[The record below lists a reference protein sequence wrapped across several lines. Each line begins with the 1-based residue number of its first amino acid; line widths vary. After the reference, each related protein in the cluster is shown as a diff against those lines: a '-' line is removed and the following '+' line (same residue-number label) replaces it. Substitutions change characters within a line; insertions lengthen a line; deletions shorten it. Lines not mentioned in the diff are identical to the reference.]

1 MRSLF
6 KSLKS
11 GFRVL
16 VLISALSLA
25 ACSGSGED
33 KTPTGG
39 NATQPAAENAAKP
52 AETEDSTV
60 ADNSAPLIATNST
73 AENDEGLP
81 PGKLD
86 FAKFSI
92 EVKASPEAEN
102 YKLVTLS
109 HSGKTVT
116 ADDGVYRIVT
126 PGAAAGDFPLPGC
139 ETITLELFTGGANC
153 CFGYYILSACPDED
167 VAAFHEPTDG
177 GMGAA
182 TTVAGTAKGY
192 PITDPA
198 FMYYSPEGQ
207 SSAAPLSLTRVQ
219 SPRLTRYVIFA
230 DNAWRGDKI
239 GEFAEAYKEM
249 AAAAAGEGGVDP
261 VARAISLAYYTHMAG
276 AAEAEVKALLEAELP
291 AEFAGLKDT
300 IFSDIVNA
308 AAEFKPFTPVPLQ

>member
-1 MRSLF
+1 MPLLF
-6 KSLKS
+6 NRFKF
-11 GFRVL
+11 GFYVL
-16 VLISALSLA
+16 FLFSALGLA

-33 KTPTGG
+33 K
-39 NATQPAAENAAKP
+39 APAAENAD
-52 AETEDSTV
+52 T
-60 ADNSAPLIATNST
+60 ADNPALPDSAQSN
-73 AENDEGLP
+73 EGLP

-126 PGAAAGDFPLPGC
+126 PGAATKDFPLPGC
-139 ETITLELFTGGANC
+139 ETMTLELFTGGANC

-167 VAAFHEPTDG
+167 AAAFHEPTDG
-177 GMGAA
+177 SMGAA

-198 FMYYSPEGQ
+198 FMYYSPAGQ
-207 SSAAPLSLTRVQ
+207 RSDPPLSLSRVA
-219 SPRLTRYVIFA
+219 SPRLIRYVIFA
-230 DNAWRGDKI
+230 DNAWREDKI
-239 GEFAEAYKEM
+239 GEFAQAYKEL
-249 AAAAAGEGGVDP
+249 AAQAATDNADIDP
-261 VARAISLAYYTHMAG
+261 AARAISLAYYTHMAG
-276 AAEAEVKALLEAELP
+276 ADDAEVKALLEAELP
-291 AEFAGLKDT
+291 TEFAYLKDT
-300 IFSDIVNA
+300 IFNDILKA